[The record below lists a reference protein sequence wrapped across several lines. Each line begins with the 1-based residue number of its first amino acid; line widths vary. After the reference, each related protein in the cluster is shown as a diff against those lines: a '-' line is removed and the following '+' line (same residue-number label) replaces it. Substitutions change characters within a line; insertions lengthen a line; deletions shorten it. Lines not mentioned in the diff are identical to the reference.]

1 MIGGRLLPGPP
12 HHQLT
17 IANDYLQTLDLH
29 GFLLQMK
36 TDKLPPRSIAE
47 LEGIDSRWQF
57 SLGKLIIATNLIG
70 AAIAMI
76 AKSGGYAFFTAAL
89 IGFLSPMIVFVY
101 ISACL
106 LKDRFY
112 TNPKTDELNAPT
124 D

>member
-1 MIGGRLLPGPP
+1 
-12 HHQLT
+12 
-17 IANDYLQTLDLH
+17 
-29 GFLLQMK
+29 MK